1 MTTEEFNDILSD
13 YVKASN
19 MAHDLINQG
28 LVRGFSYV
36 ELTDLLLLFG
46 IGVNKRAV
54 EEIELVSGE
63 TYQELDELEY
73 YLRDNYYD
81 KIIDIYE
88 TVKCYLPNSKK
99 NNGNQKKLKLWSFY
113 Y

>member
-1 MTTEEFNDILSD
+1 MATEEFNEILSD

-19 MAHDLINQG
+19 MAHDLINQD

-63 TYQELDELEY
+63 TYKELDELDY

-81 KIIDIYE
+81 KITDIYD
-88 TVKCYLPNSKK
+88 TVMCYLPNSK
-99 NNGNQKKLKLWSFY
+99 NINGYQKKL
-113 Y
+113 